1 MTVGINNNN
10 NIIKN
15 IQMEKIK
22 EIVNSWYI
30 GIAATGVGG
39 LLLLTYGYKLY
50 AGLALGWAASKAW
63 EYLTKK

>member
-1 MTVGINNNN
+1 
-10 NIIKN
+10 
-15 IQMEKIK
+15 MEKIK

-30 GIAATGVGG
+30 GIAATGLGG

-50 AGLALGWAASKAW
+50 AGLALGWAGCKAW